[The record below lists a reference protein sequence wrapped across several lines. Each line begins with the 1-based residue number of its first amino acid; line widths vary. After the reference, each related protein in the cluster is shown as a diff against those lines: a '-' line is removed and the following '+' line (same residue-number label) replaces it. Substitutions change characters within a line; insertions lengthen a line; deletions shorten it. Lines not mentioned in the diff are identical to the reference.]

1 MSIILKYASL
11 LFIVVQTTTM
21 VLVLR
26 FSRTQTVE
34 GPRYLSS
41 SAVVTAEFFKILV
54 CVAVLFW
61 ENGFSASQVAKQL
74 YCNVWAQKRETF
86 KMLVPA
92 GLYTL
97 QNNLLFFAL
106 SLLDAATYQVTYQLK
121 ILTTAMFSILILKRR
136 ISKQQW
142 LGLVVLVVGVILVQT
157 PSKPGAQKAM
167 DVATVS
173 QFLGLLAVLTSCLS
187 SGFSGIYL
195 EKLLKETTWSL
206 WIRNVQ
212 LAIFGFL
219 LGILAMLLA
228 DWNALLAE
236 GFFQGYN
243 SVTWTVIFL
252 QTFGGLIV
260 SLAVRYADSILKGF
274 ATSVSIVLSTFC
286 SYFLLG
292 DLLPTGRFFMGAGT
306 VIFVLLLNSYGYFPL
321 YFGNSRTF
329 VRKWPSTTA
338 GVGSTHRAAGSS
350 RKTSS
355 SASLVLS
362 FVKLVVGSPL
372 ASNNSTVLM
381 PELNQKVVT
390 LVLCLGCIQSI
401 LSDTTVALQFGA

>member
-1 MSIILKYASL
+1 MLKVFAPAMTMTSIRSPDPEPGGGVDERMSMILKYVSL

-61 ENGFSASQVAKQL
+61 ENGYSASQVAKQL
-74 YCNVWAQKRETF
+74 YCNVWARKRETF

-142 LGLVVLVVGVILVQT
+142 LGLVVLVVGVVLVQT

-167 DVATVS
+167 DVATVG

-243 SVTWTVIFL
+243 SITWTVIFL
-252 QTFGGLIV
+252 QTFGGLVV

-306 VIFVLLLNSYGYFPL
+306 VILATLIYGLP
-321 YFGNSRTF
+321 
-329 VRKWPSTTA
+329 
-338 GVGSTHRAAGSS
+338 
-350 RKTSS
+350 
-355 SASLVLS
+355 
-362 FVKLVVGSPL
+362 
-372 ASNNSTVLM
+372 
-381 PELNQKVVT
+381 VT
-390 LVLCLGCIQSI
+390 WKQ
-401 LSDTTVALQFGA
+401 

>member
-1 MSIILKYASL
+1 MRTL

-21 VLVLR
+21 VLR
-26 FSRTQTVE
+26 
-34 GPRYLSS
+34 P
-41 SAVVTAEFFKILV
+41 
-54 CVAVLFW
+54 AVLPHANCRRPTVSVQQRCRHRRVLQDSGLCSCALRGS
-61 ENGFSASQVAKQL
+61 NGFSASQVAKQL

-106 SLLDAATYQVTYQLK
+106 SLLD
-121 ILTTAMFSILILKRR
+121 RR
-136 ISKQQW
+136 HVSGHVPAKDPHHRHVQHTHTERGRFQKQQW

-243 SVTWTVIFL
+243 SITWTVIFL

-306 VIFVLLLNSYGYFPL
+306 VIFATLIYGIP
-321 YFGNSRTF
+321 
-329 VRKWPSTTA
+329 
-338 GVGSTHRAAGSS
+338 
-350 RKTSS
+350 
-355 SASLVLS
+355 
-362 FVKLVVGSPL
+362 
-372 ASNNSTVLM
+372 
-381 PELNQKVVT
+381 VT
-390 LVLCLGCIQSI
+390 WKQ
-401 LSDTTVALQFGA
+401 

>member
-1 MSIILKYASL
+1 Y
-11 LFIVVQTTTM
+11 
-21 VLVLR
+21 
-26 FSRTQTVE
+26 
-34 GPRYLSS
+34 Y
-41 SAVVTAEFFKILV
+41 KI
-54 CVAVLFW
+54 AVLKPRLLCSP
-61 ENGFSASQVAKQL
+61 GMSASQVAKQL
-74 YCNVWAQKRETF
+74 YCNIWDQPRETF

-121 ILTTAMFSILILKRR
+121 ILTTAMFSILMLNRR

-142 LGLVVLVVGVILVQT
+142 LGLVLLVVGVVLVQVCAT
-157 PSKPGAQKAM
+157 PSKPTAQKAT
-167 DVATVS
+167 DVATVN

-212 LAIFGFL
+212 LAIFGFI
-219 LGILAMLLA
+219 LGIFAMLLS
-228 DWNALLAE
+228 DWEALAAG

-243 SVTWTVIFL
+243 SITWTVIFL
-252 QTFGGLIV
+252 QTFGGLVV

-292 DLLPTGRFFMGAGT
+292 DLLPTGRFFVGAST
-306 VIFVLLLNSYGYFPL
+306 VIFATLIYGIP
-321 YFGNSRTF
+321 
-329 VRKWPSTTA
+329 
-338 GVGSTHRAAGSS
+338 
-350 RKTSS
+350 
-355 SASLVLS
+355 
-362 FVKLVVGSPL
+362 
-372 ASNNSTVLM
+372 
-381 PELNQKVVT
+381 VT
-390 LVLCLGCIQSI
+390 WKQ
-401 LSDTTVALQFGA
+401 

>member
-1 MSIILKYASL
+1 MTMTSIRSPDPEPGGGVDERMSMILKYVSL

-61 ENGFSASQVAKQL
+61 ENGYSASQVAKQL
-74 YCNVWAQKRETF
+74 YCNVWARKRETF

-142 LGLVVLVVGVILVQT
+142 LGLVVLVVGVVLVQVHLIL
-157 PSKPGAQKAM
+157 
-167 DVATVS
+167 DVATVG

-243 SVTWTVIFL
+243 SITWTVIFL
-252 QTFGGLIV
+252 QTFGGLVV

-292 DLLPTGRFFMGAGT
+292 DLLPTGGHLRNCT
-306 VIFVLLLNSYGYFPL
+306 
-321 YFGNSRTF
+321 
-329 VRKWPSTTA
+329 
-338 GVGSTHRAAGSS
+338 
-350 RKTSS
+350 
-355 SASLVLS
+355 
-362 FVKLVVGSPL
+362 
-372 ASNNSTVLM
+372 
-381 PELNQKVVT
+381 
-390 LVLCLGCIQSI
+390 
-401 LSDTTVALQFGA
+401 